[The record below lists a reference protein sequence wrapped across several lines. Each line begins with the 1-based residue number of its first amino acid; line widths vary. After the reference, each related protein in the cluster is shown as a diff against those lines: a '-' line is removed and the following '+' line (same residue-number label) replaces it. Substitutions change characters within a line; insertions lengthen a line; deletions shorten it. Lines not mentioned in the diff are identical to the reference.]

1 MHPTVPTVREAIN
14 QLRETSLKCL
24 EHMVGLGVRTSTHMA
39 FVLSQPSN
47 LSILECNE
55 GDINTS
61 HHTRLQLARHLL
73 CFVIFEQASKK
84 NKNGANIDLNQ
95 LEEQLNNIHK
105 ASPGMGSGEAVD
117 LDHPMIQGAVET
129 PDVPEATQKAVRQ
142 VLLSTGELGLL
153 TALKNGTWVYGLQK
167 TGLVFSIDFTAAAI
181 CSSILRRPNVMYKT
195 TNLTPK
201 GIDPF
206 QQLEVILEAE
216 VLCFLHAVQVQH
228 PYSFPPGLQEVLD
241 AFGVVRSAL
250 GDLSADDNILPN
262 VCAQP
267 SWKEGSCLF
276 KAGLFLWMLLSV
288 LILQIAGPSLLRT
301 GRVCL
306 YLWSSD
312 HAVRTDHGVHR
323 LYRWPRSDHCLQIPL
338 LLKIG
343 LELGSGAH
351 GTVKRVAGT
360 SIVVKIGRTDIIKRE
375 ASVYSKA
382 RQYQGLPILQD
393 FGVFDFESSA
403 ASMLVLEYANP
414 IRDTPER
421 WEVNAALQ
429 DIHIRLG
436 FHHRDIDSANMLRG
450 VADGKLKIIDF
461 AKGAN
466 AADCDKHCILREEYL

>member
-1 MHPTVPTVREAIN
+1 MRMLVLMAI
-14 QLRETSLKCL
+14 E
-24 EHMVGLGVRTSTHMA
+24 
-39 FVLSQPSN
+39 
-47 LSILECNE
+47 
-55 GDINTS
+55 D
-61 HHTRLQLARHLL
+61 
-73 CFVIFEQASKK
+73 
-84 NKNGANIDLNQ
+84 
-95 LEEQLNNIHK
+95 K

-129 PDVPEATQKAVRQ
+129 PDVPEATQKAVRQVFTQ

-323 LYRWPRSDHCLQIPL
+323 LYRWPRSDHWCRWVL
-338 LLKIG
+338 
-343 LELGSGAH
+343 
-351 GTVKRVAGT
+351 R
-360 SIVVKIGRTDIIKRE
+360 
-375 ASVYSKA
+375 YSPIMMS
-382 RQYQGLPILQD
+382 YQP
-393 FGVFDFESSA
+393 
-403 ASMLVLEYANP
+403 ANP
-414 IRDTPER
+414 SSPEDR
-421 WEVNAALQ
+421 SRTWKRRTWYGQ
-429 DIHIRLG
+429 TSGGHK
-436 FHHRDIDSANMLRG
+436 HRCQNRTHRY
-450 VADGKLKIIDF
+450 
-461 AKGAN
+461 N
-466 AADCDKHCILREEYL
+466 